1 MTWILILLLIIL
13 VGTFANIGE
22 LLEQMRESNYEF
34 IRIVYWILL
43 VILFTVL
50 IGWMFTWIF

>member
-13 VGTFANIGE
+13 VGTFGNIGE
-22 LLEQMRESNYEF
+22 ILEKMRESNYEF
-34 IRIVYWILL
+34 IRIVYWIL
-43 VILFTVL
+43 VVTLFTVL